1 MKEFYEGK
9 KEDTEPETTD
19 FREVPEEPKV
29 DRAPDSGI
37 GLLASAPK
45 PAKEAFTRYSAD
57 SSTSKNDI
65 FEIIPD
71 TFGEDEDYD
80 QLTLYYYADG
90 QISDSDRSQVD
101 NPETFVGTLYTQMA
115 DPEIDSVYVQNDILG
130 AYIEILREEVTY
142 EEFLK
147 KHPEIVR

>member
-9 KEDTEPETTD
+9 KESEPEETD

-29 DRAPDSGI
+29 DRAPDTGI
-37 GLLASAPK
+37 GLLADAPK
-45 PAKEAFTRYSAD
+45 PVSQAFTKYSGETKKD
-57 SSTSKNDI
+57 DNMI

-90 QISDSDRSQVD
+90 LISDSDRSQVD
-101 NPETFVGTLYTQMA
+101 NPETFVGTLYTIMG
-115 DPEIDSVYVQNDILG
+115 DPEVDSVYVQNDDMG